1 VAKRQP
7 NQPGKRSRPT
17 SAARKGQTSGL
28 ASRGLGDLQGVLRF
42 LTEHHHLAQ
51 VKTAVAARFELGG
64 VANRFHG
71 GKAVLFEQVQGSPY
85 PVLAGLY
92 WNRSILAR
100 LFDVPETEL
109 SFHFADAVA
118 RWQQRPIPPELGST
132 GPAQEVVERSVDLRK
147 LPISQVGMEEGG
159 PYVTAAVVIAKDP
172 DTGVRNAS
180 IMRLMLTGRDR
191 MTCLMDIG
199 RHLRDYYERVEAR
212 GKPLEVT
219 INVGV
224 DPAVHFASVVP
235 ASAAPIDTD
244 ELGIASELLGEPLQ
258 LVAAKTVDAD
268 GVAAAQFI
276 LEAEILPKIRE
287 PEGPAAEV
295 TGYYASRDDRWV
307 AKIKKITRRKE
318 PVWHT
323 IIPGREVHNAV
334 GLMAEASIFR
344 LVSRQVPGLRGVYL
358 SYGGCGF
365 YHAVV
370 QLQKQIE
377 GVQRNAILATLA
389 AFPPLKQVTVVD
401 EDVNIYDP
409 QDVEWAVATR
419 LRPDRDII
427 LVPEARGHELNP
439 VTDGGLVCKMG
450 LDATAPFP
458 RPPSFQRVKMRDVE
472 LERYEIDEP

>member
-1 VAKRQP
+1 MKATSSE
-7 NQPGKRSRPT
+7 PGTPP
-17 SAARKGQTSGL
+17 GL
-28 ASRGLGDLQGVLRF
+28 ALRGLGDLQEVLRF
-42 LTEHHHLAQ
+42 LTEHRHLVR
-51 VKTAVAARFELGG
+51 VKTPVAPRFELGG

-92 WNRSILAR
+92 WNRGILAR
-100 LFDVPETEL
+100 LFGVAETQL
-109 SFHFADAVA
+109 SFHLADAVA
-118 RWQQRPIPPELGST
+118 QWQQRPLAPEVVAT
-132 GPAQEVVERSVDLRK
+132 GPAQEVVEQKVDLRT
-147 LPISQVGMEEGG
+147 LPISQVGLAEGG

-244 ELGIASELLGEPLQ
+244 ELGIASQLLGKPLE
-258 LVAAKTVDAD
+258 LVAAKNVEAE
-268 GVAAAQFI
+268 GVATAQFI

-295 TGYYASRDDRWV
+295 TGYYAGRDDRWV
-307 AKIKKITRRKE
+307 ARIVGITRRRE

-358 SYGGCGF
+358 TYGGCGF

-409 QDVEWAVATR
+409 QDVEWALATR
-419 LRPDRDII
+419 FRPDRDII

-439 VTDGGLVCKMG
+439 VTDKGLVCKIG

-458 RPPSFQRVKMRDVE
+458 RPPSFERVKMQEVDLGKYAIE
-472 LERYEIDEP
+472 EP